1 MRWLRRIPPIGVGLI
16 FALLVWAPV
25 ASLLLLTRHQHI
37 ERAQAQLRVV
47 SEATIKHSDRI
58 LERVQKSLEQLIAEG
73 ATTCSEAHR
82 ARMTQLT
89 YENIE
94 VRGFGV
100 LDREKA
106 LFQCSDSKVYD
117 PPLPV
122 TNPGDL
128 RVGAAG
134 SIALVPPQEDVRK
147 QQSIFVNYGLPD
159 GRILDAAIYPEQFW
173 SFQDFLGLGDGGG
186 VYLAN
191 DDGRLLSGVGH
202 RAFGSDLLHRKFADD
217 YFRAADR
224 AWVSVRRSAGF
235 PITAVTFVGEE
246 TVLGT
251 WRRNAQLFGALGGFF
266 GLLAGFVAWRLA
278 TRPLSVLREL
288 KLALRDQETAV
299 HYQPILDLQTQRVI
313 GAEALFRWPHK
324 SLGVLPVTDV
334 IAIAT
339 REGLL
344 SQVTMSVL
352 RQVQRDLPALLLKR
366 PDFKVSINI
375 GADDLKA
382 HSQLDHFLQANSN
395 LVRSLQLEVTE
406 RELIPIELEEV
417 ESLLRSWRAL
427 GIQIALDDFGT
438 GYSNLSY
445 LQQLSVD
452 VLKIDRIFVA
462 RAEREPGSG
471 ILAAL
476 VQLAKTLNLG
486 VIAEGIE
493 LPAQLEQMKA
503 RGVLQGQ
510 GWLFAKAEP
519 IADLLRRL
527 DSV

>member
-16 FALLVWAPV
+16 FALLVWAPIV
-25 ASLLLLTRHQHI
+25 SLLMLTRNQHI

-47 SEATIKHSDRI
+47 SEATIKHSERI
-58 LERVQKSLEQLIAEG
+58 LVRVQKALEILVNEG

-94 VRGFGV
+94 LRGFGV

-106 LFQCSDSKVYD
+106 LFYCSDSQVFD

-122 TNPGDL
+122 TDL
-128 RVGAAG
+128 GHLIVGPAG
-134 SIALVPPQEDVRK
+134 LIALVPPQEDVRK

-159 GRILDAAIYPEQFW
+159 GRILDAAVYPEQFW
-173 SFQDFLGLGDGGG
+173 SFQAFLGLGDGGG

-191 DDGRLLSGVGH
+191 DEGRLLSGVGH
-202 RAFGSDLLHRKFADD
+202 APFGSDLLHSQSAGD
-217 YFRAADR
+217 YFRASDR
-224 AWVSVRRSAGF
+224 AWVSMRKSAGF
-235 PITAVTFVGEE
+235 PITAVTFVSEE

-251 WRRNAQLFGALGGFF
+251 WRRNAQFFAALGGFF

-278 TRPLSVLREL
+278 TRPQSVLREL
-288 KLALRDQETAV
+288 KLSLRDQGTAV
-299 HYQPILDLQTQRVI
+299 HYQPIVDLQTQRVI
-313 GAEALFRWPHK
+313 GAEALFRWPHE
-324 SLGVLPVTDV
+324 SLGKLPITEV

-339 REGLL
+339 REGIL
-344 SQVTMSVL
+344 SQITLTVM
-352 RQVQRDLPALLLKR
+352 RQVQRDLPALLQKR
-366 PDFKVSINI
+366 AGFKVSVNI

-382 HSQLDHFLQANSN
+382 HSELDQYLQANPDF
-395 LVRSLQLEVTE
+395 VRSLQLEVTE
-406 RELIPIELEEV
+406 RELIPIEFEGV

-438 GYSNLSY
+438 GYSNLAY

-452 VLKIDRIFVA
+452 VLKIDRMFVA
-462 RAEREPGSG
+462 KAEREPGAG
-471 ILAAL
+471 ILDAIM
-476 VQLAKTLNLG
+476 QLAKTLNLG

-510 GWLFAKAEP
+510 GWLFAKAES

-527 DSV
+527 D